1 MSPELNCSFCYIA
14 KIAINIQNS
23 LTPFIPKN
31 LVQFRIDRRIYTMNF
46 AGSVIF
52 YDTNMLEVMF
62 EHVLFNLL
70 FDPYFRRFPLGRKQ
84 RMFYLSFDAVAE

>member
-1 MSPELNCSFCYIA
+1 
-14 KIAINIQNS
+14 
-23 LTPFIPKN
+23 
-31 LVQFRIDRRIYTMNF
+31 
-46 AGSVIF
+46 
-52 YDTNMLEVMF
+52 MLEVMF